1 MVDESP
7 LQAEIYEIIEPFA
20 STSVTKKISNIVG
33 LMKISA
39 HVDNLLPE
47 MDRIHVANGTLML
60 DGSFSTSMDQ
70 IVRCRFPIRY
80 NPDAGEPTKWLH
92 FLNQLLYPED
102 IPTLQEYVGYCLIP
116 STAAQK
122 MMASRRAMKIIV
134 SQIGQMRTIFSIV
147 LVSPKMVTVCLT
159 LKMPKLGASCHELVT
174 KRLVSGRA

>member
-1 MVDESP
+1 MGIKRRKRPEGWPAWFFAGTINEAIFCQEFLANHKLVYTENAFFTPQGKMIDESP

-39 HVDNLLPE
+39 HVDNLPPE
-47 MDRIHVANGTLML
+47 TDRIHVANGTLML
-60 DGSFSTSMDQ
+60 DGSFSASMDQ

-92 FLNQLLYPED
+92 FLNQLLHPED

-122 MMASRRAMKIIV
+122 MMVIK
-134 SQIGQMRTIFSIV
+134 GN
-147 LVSPKMVTVCLT
+147 
-159 LKMPKLGASCHELVT
+159 G
-174 KRLVSGRA
+174 G